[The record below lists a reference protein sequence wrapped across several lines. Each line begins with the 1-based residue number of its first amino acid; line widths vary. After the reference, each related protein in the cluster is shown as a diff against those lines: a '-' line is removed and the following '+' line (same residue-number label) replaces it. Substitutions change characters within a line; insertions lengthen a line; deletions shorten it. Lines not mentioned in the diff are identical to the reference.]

1 MTMQGDFSTGS
12 AVDAAIFRALLDAL
26 FHNCPTNAA
35 GLMEPNDYA
44 RKVWSEL
51 SAHTYRDGKQ
61 GCTDARTILEKRNL
75 KIDADEQTAGEN
87 KP

>member
-1 MTMQGDFSTGS
+1 MTISGDFSTGS
-12 AVDAAIFRALLDAL
+12 TVDAAIFRALLDTL

-44 RKVWSEL
+44 RKVWSAL

-61 GCTDARTILEKRNL
+61 GCTEARAILEKRNL
-75 KIDADEQTAGEN
+75 KIDAVAEMAGDG
-87 KP
+87 